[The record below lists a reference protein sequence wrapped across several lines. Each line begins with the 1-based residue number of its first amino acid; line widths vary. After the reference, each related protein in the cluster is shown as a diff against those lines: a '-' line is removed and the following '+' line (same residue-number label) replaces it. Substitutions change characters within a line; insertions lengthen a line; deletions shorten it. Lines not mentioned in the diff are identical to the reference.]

1 MSEVIVACRALTASG
16 WRHDVAITLQAGKIA
31 AIEPSAAPH
40 TVDVLLPAPG
50 NLHSHAFQR
59 AMAGLTEQRRGSD
72 DFWSWRA
79 LMYRFLEALGPD
91 DVEAIAAGVQM
102 EMLEA
107 GFAAVGE
114 FHYLHNPSGGGAY
127 DAPAELATRIVAAAE
142 RTGIGLTLLPV
153 VYTQGG
159 MDGRPLE
166 GGQTRFSTP
175 PAHFNGILDGARDA
189 IRVLGDDARVGVA
202 PHSLRAVPAGLLRDV
217 AGLPGPKHIHVAEQ
231 VREVE
236 EVRAHTGATPVR
248 HLAASLS
255 LSSDWTLI
263 HATHTDRHELAL
275 MANAGATVGL
285 CPITE
290 SNLGDGLFDAVS
302 FLGAGGMFGVGSDS
316 NIRISLVEEL
326 RTLDYGQRL
335 LGRVRNP
342 L

>member
-1 MSEVIVACRALTASG
+1 
-16 WRHDVAITLQAGKIA
+16 
-31 AIEPSAAPH
+31 
-40 TVDVLLPAPG
+40 
-50 NLHSHAFQR
+50 
-59 AMAGLTEQRRGSD
+59 
-72 DFWSWRA
+72 
-79 LMYRFLEALGPD
+79 
-91 DVEAIAAGVQM
+91 
-102 EMLEA
+102 
-107 GFAAVGE
+107 
-114 FHYLHNPSGGGAY
+114 
-127 DAPAELATRIVAAAE
+127 
-142 RTGIGLTLLPV
+142 
-153 VYTQGG
+153 
-159 MDGRPLE
+159 
-166 GGQTRFSTP
+166 
-175 PAHFNGILDGARDA
+175 NGILDGARDA

-217 AGLPGPKHIHVAEQ
+217 AELPGPKHIHVAEQ

-236 EVRAHTGATPVR
+236 EVRAHTGTTPVR

-263 HATHTDRHELAL
+263 HATHADQHEFAL
-275 MANAGATVGL
+275 MADAGANVGL

-342 L
+342 LSGASQSSGRRLWSEAAKGAARALHRGSGEIAVGSLADLVALNGSTLALDGLDGDTLLDAHIFAGDDGAVSDVWAAGRHVVREGEHRARSQIERAFRATLQKLRASV